1 MTADARVD
9 HDGGIGDA
17 GRVILN
23 GGNFTSTVDY
33 KFPDNNTGNPAFIG
47 IYDGTFTAYQFE
59 SFGLARD
66 ATIEIGAN
74 GTFIVETQYSAV
86 TENDGNRY
94 NISNLIL
101 EGAIYASSGLDL
113 VVDDLGGGAV
123 QITAAANLP
132 TKVDIEYLAGT
143 NEIRLDWSG
152 TGFNPSLTYI
162 VEKSPDLQ
170 PGNWTNVASAV
181 GLNEFTET
189 MASRAFYRVR
199 IQVP

>member
-1 MTADARVD
+1 
-9 HDGGIGDA
+9 
-17 GRVILN
+17 
-23 GGNFTSTVDY
+23 VDY

-47 IYDGTFTAYQFE
+47 MYGGTFTAYQFE

-94 NISNLIL
+94 NIGNLIL

-123 QITAAANLP
+123 QITAAAKLP

-162 VEKSPDLQ
+162 VETSPDLQ

-181 GLNEFTET
+181 GLREFTET